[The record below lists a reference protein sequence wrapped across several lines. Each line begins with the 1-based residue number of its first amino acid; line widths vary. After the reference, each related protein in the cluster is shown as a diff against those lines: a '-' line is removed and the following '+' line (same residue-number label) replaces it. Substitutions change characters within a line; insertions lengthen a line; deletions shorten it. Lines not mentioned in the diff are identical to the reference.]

1 MRPKSLIVAAVLL
14 VVLSGAVWYTK
25 KHPEVAQKFGESD
38 KKTPADTSAKV
49 LNVPDDQISKIDIK
63 KRDGSDVELDRNG
76 STWDIAGADRLA
88 ADQDAVSG
96 LSSSFAPLTADVLED
111 KASDL
116 NGYGLAQPTVTVTL
130 TKKDGKTDQ
139 LLFGEAVPGAASQV
153 YLQKAGDPKVYMA
166 PSSLLTTVNKGVND
180 LRDKR
185 LLTFNSDKVSRIE
198 LLAKKEQLEFGKT
211 SQNDWQILKPR
222 PLRADSFT
230 VEELLR
236 KLHDAK
242 MDLTTDAAESKKAET
257 QFASGQPIATAK
269 VTDSSGTQTLEVRKN
284 GDAFY
289 ARSSIAKGT
298 YKIPNDAAQGLDKS
312 LADFRNKKLFDFAF
326 NDPNKIEIHN
336 AGKDTVY
343 TKTGTAWKANGKTL
357 DSGGVQAL
365 VDKLRDLAAT
375 AFVDTGFTSPTVEIV
390 VTSSDGKRVEK
401 VGFSKAPAG
410 YVARRENEPA
420 LYLVDAKAVD
430 DTLKSIGDIKETA
443 VKK

>member
-1 MRPKSLIVAAVLL
+1 MAAVLL
-14 VVLSGAVWYTK
+14 LVLSAAVWYTRR
-25 KHPEVAQKFGESD
+25 HPDVAEKFSEKD
-38 KKTPADTSAKV
+38 KKTASDTNVTV
-49 LNVPDDQISKIDIK
+49 LNVPDDRIAKIDIK

-76 STWDIAGADRLA
+76 SAWDIAGADRLP

-96 LSSSFAPLTADVLED
+96 LSGSFSPLTAEVLED
-111 KASDL
+111 KPSDL
-116 NGYGLAQPTVTVTL
+116 NGYGLAKPAVTVTL
-130 TKKDGKTDQ
+130 TKKDGKTEQ
-139 LLFGEAVPGAASQV
+139 LLLGEEVPAGASQV
-153 YLQKAGDPKVYMA
+153 YLQKAGDTKVYLA

-180 LRDKR
+180 FRDKR

-242 MDLTTDAAESKKAET
+242 MDLAADPADSKKAET
-257 QFASGQPIATAK
+257 QFASGQPLATAK

-289 ARSSIAKGT
+289 ARSTVAKGT
-298 YKIPNDAAQGLDKS
+298 YKIAADAGQGLDKS

-326 NDPNKIEIHN
+326 NDPNKLEIHGN
-336 AGKDTVY
+336 GKDAVY
-343 TKTGTAWKANGKTL
+343 TKAGTDWKANGKTL
-357 DSGGVQAL
+357 DSAGVQAV

-375 AFVDTGFTSPTVEIV
+375 AFVDTGFTASTLEID
-390 VTSSDGKRVEK
+390 VTSNDGKRVEK
-401 VGFSKAPAG
+401 VAFSKAPAG

-420 LYLVDAKAVD
+420 LYLVDAKTVD
-430 DTLKSIGDIKETA
+430 DILKSIGEIKETA